1 MTMLK
6 VENAPGWVKNTN
18 NKAVLNSNLTAL
30 QEHKANKIKNTQLHT
45 MKAEVEELKSDISD
59 IKQEFTELKSILIQF
74 INSNS
79 NK

>member
-1 MTMLK
+1 MDILK

-30 QEHKANKIKNTQLHT
+30 QEHKANKLKNTQIHT
-45 MKAEVEELKSDISD
+45 MKSEVEELKSDISD
-59 IKQEFTELKSILIQF
+59 IKQEFSELKHILIQF
-74 INSNS
+74 MNSNQ